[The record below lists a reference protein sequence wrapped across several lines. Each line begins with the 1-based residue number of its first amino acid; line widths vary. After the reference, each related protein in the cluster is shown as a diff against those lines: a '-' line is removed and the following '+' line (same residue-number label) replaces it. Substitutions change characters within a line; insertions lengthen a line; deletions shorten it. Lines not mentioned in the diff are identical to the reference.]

1 MAGQH
6 VYVVGAG
13 NSAGQAGVH
22 LARYAEH
29 VSMIVRGGSL
39 ATTMSDY
46 LVKTIEATPTI
57 DVQVHTTVID
67 GHGVDHLENLVLHD
81 SSTGRTRTVSA
92 AALFILIGAQP
103 HTEWLPRTVERDD
116 KGFILTGAGPVT
128 APAR

>member
-1 MAGQH
+1 M
-6 VYVVGAG
+6 
-13 NSAGQAGVH
+13 H

-29 VSMIVRGGSL
+29 VSVIVRGGSL

-57 DVQVHTTVID
+57 DVQVHTSVID
-67 GHGVDHLENLVLHD
+67 GHGVDHLENLVLHN
-81 SSTGRTRTVSA
+81 SSTGRTRTVPT

-103 HTEWLPRTVERDD
+103 QHRLAATHHRARRQGIHPHR
-116 KGFILTGAGPVT
+116 AGPDT